1 MNIQTKFHGEQEINK
16 DDIIHFPS
24 GIPGF
29 LDENEFYILPLEGTE
44 LFVLQSVKTT
54 GVAFIVTD
62 PFVLFP
68 QYEFN
73 LPEEALEKLEIQSDK
88 DVATFAILTVREPFE
103 ETTANLQAPLVINQT
118 KKLGKQVILNQTS
131 YQTKHKIMTP
141 QEQGER

>member
-29 LDENEFYILPLEGTE
+29 LDEKEFYILPFDGTD
-44 LFVLQSVKTT
+44 LFVLQAVKTSE
-54 GVAFIVTD
+54 VAFIVTD
-62 PFVLFP
+62 PFVLFQ
-68 QYEFN
+68 QYEFD
-73 LPEEALEKLEIQSDK
+73 LPEEAIEKLEIQSDK
-88 DVATFAILTVREPFE
+88 DVVTFAILTVREPFQ

-118 KKLGKQVILNQTS
+118 KKIGKQIILNQTPF
-131 YQTKHKIMTP
+131 QTKHKIMTP